1 MRSLELGVLACEI
14 FFVTLRLL
22 FLKGNSNYSGDSNYS
37 DDSNYRTIATIVMIA
52 TIVITATI
60 EL

>member
-22 FLKGNSNYSGDSNYS
+22 FLKGNSNYS
-37 DDSNYRTIATIVMIA
+37 DDSNYRTIATIAMIA
-52 TIVITATI
+52 TIVMIAII
-60 EL
+60 ELWLL

>member
-22 FLKGNSNYSGDSNYS
+22 FLKGNSNYS

-52 TIVITATI
+52 TIATMQ
-60 EL
+60 L